1 VTFALLETRAKLWW
15 RRSGKARLSLQ
26 LLGFAF
32 GGFLCFTFCMMVWGL
47 AGALREEPRL
57 LAAGG
62 GPLAVFAAWLSM
74 VLLARVWV
82 GLLPV
87 SQPSRLFDLRRFRI
101 YPVSP
106 RLLSAVNFAALFLEP
121 AWLLAY
127 PVLVVAAVGLARL
140 PGAPPAPAL
149 LAAEAMAVFAVGGL
163 IFFFAAVGASFESR
177 PRLRRTFSAALI
189 LLGVTGL
196 QLSTA
201 NPKSYRSLAGLF
213 AHSGS
218 VAMLGTPPGWAAR
231 FAQALA
237 DGQALRALGSFSLL
251 ALFGVALAFAGHAV
265 ASADAVRPPEQV
277 QAGASTVRAAGW
289 RLPLVSTS
297 FSALFE
303 KEAKTAI
310 RAGWLQLV
318 LVPVAYLLMVKT
330 VFTGPEPLLVAAV
343 YAHLSVLDLATNAFG
358 RDTAAA
364 RAWFLW
370 PLSLRQLLAAK
381 NAVAFCF
388 SSVIFWLL
396 ALVAASGGHVVGS
409 QVLVGWLAHAATF
422 PLLAAMGNAISVF
435 APQPVRGMRLRRV
448 RGAGPVGA
456 RLLALGVLAG
466 AVWAPYAIARATGLH
481 LVVAY
486 TGELIAMTVAYLG
499 TLSAGARLLDSR
511 REPLLAALSQDDEI

>member
-1 VTFALLETRAKLWW
+1 VIGALLETRAKLWW

-26 LLGFAF
+26 IVGFVF
-32 GGFLCFTFCMMVWGL
+32 GGFLCVTFCMGVW
-47 AGALREEPRL
+47 E
-57 LAAGG
+57 LAAMLRAQPRRLEAYG
-62 GPLAVFAAWLSM
+62 GPVAVFAAWLSM
-74 VLLARVWV
+74 ALLARLWV

-87 SQPSRLFDLRRFRI
+87 SQSSRLFDLRRFRI

-106 RLLSAVNFAALFLEP
+106 RLLSAVNFAGLFLEP

-127 PVLVVAAVGLARL
+127 PVLAVMAVGLSRL
-140 PGAPPAPAL
+140 PGAPSAPEL
-149 LAAEAMAVFAVGGL
+149 LAAEAMAVFATGGVL
-163 IFFFAAVGASFESR
+163 FFFAAVGASFESR

-196 QLSTA
+196 QFSAASGRWLVE
-201 NPKSYRSLAGLF
+201 LF
-213 AHSGS
+213 AGGRSW
-218 VAMLGTPPGWAAR
+218 VMLATPPGWAAR

-237 DGQALRALGSFSLL
+237 EGQGLRALGSFSLL
-251 ALFGVALAFAGHAV
+251 ALFGVALALAAHAV

-330 VFTGPEPLLVAAV
+330 VFTGPEPLLIAAV
-343 YAHLSVLDLATNAFG
+343 YAHLSVLDVATNAFG

-388 SSVIFWLL
+388 SSAVFWLL
-396 ALVAASGGHVVGS
+396 TLVGASGRHVVGS
-409 QVLVGWLAHAATF
+409 QVLVGFLAHAATF

-481 LVVAY
+481 LVAAY
-486 TGELIAMTVAYLG
+486 AGELIAMTVAYFG
-499 TLSAGARLLDSR
+499 TLSAGARLVDQR
-511 REPLLAALSQDDEI
+511 REPLLAALSQDED